1 MRENDTGRYSHT
13 SSLERFNPDE
23 ERQALGIEVKEST
36 RGRKNK
42 VLVRDNSSQ
51 AGLTRDWTRASF
63 IVRVEHLNKL
73 KDFAYTNRI
82 PIKTAL
88 DMALDRFLK
97 DVNGLLPHDE
107 RGQAINEL
115 FRMSGEKT
123 YTIKEVAAILKRAVI
138 SVQKYIK
145 SGKLKATK
153 VGNAFF
159 ISESDLKTF
168 AKNHN
173 FMV

>member
-1 MRENDTGRYSHT
+1 MKENDTSRYSHT
-13 SSLERFNPDE
+13 SSLERFNPDV

-73 KDFAYTNRI
+73 KDF

-97 DVNGLLPHDE
+97 DVHGLLPHDE

-145 SGKLKATK
+145 GGKLRATK

-159 ISESDLKTF
+159 ISETDLKTF
-168 AKNHN
+168 AKEHN